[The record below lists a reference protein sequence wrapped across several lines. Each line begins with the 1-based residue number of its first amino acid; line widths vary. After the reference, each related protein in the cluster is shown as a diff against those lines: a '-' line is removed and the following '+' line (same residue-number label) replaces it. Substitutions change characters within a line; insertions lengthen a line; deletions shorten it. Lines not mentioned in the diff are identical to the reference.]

1 VTDIGRGQRL
11 RIDQFTP
18 TTTLDVGIDV
28 ASEHNLSFDIS
39 CFGLG
44 ADGRLVADEWLVFF
58 NNTRS
63 PGESVSA
70 LGPHG
75 GDEQVFRI
83 ELELLPVEVH
93 RLVFTVNLDGDG
105 AMSQIAKGHIRVL
118 DGAAP
123 LIRYPYYGAD
133 FTVEQSVVVAELYRK
148 DGWRFAA
155 VGQGFAGGLDA
166 LVAEFGGEVDDSP
179 GAEATAAPAPVPVP
193 VVAPVP
199 APEPVAPAATPSAAP
214 VRTHVFGLGP
224 DLSGPPVSYK
234 VLSQA
239 DKRFS
244 GRFDPETVQNAVGSY
259 ASMGWT
265 VVGTAVDRIGRKRDS
280 LLVLLAREH

>member
-1 VTDIGRGQRL
+1 MTDIGRGQRL

-18 TTTLDVGIDV
+18 ATTLDVGVDV
-28 ASEHNLSFDIS
+28 SSEHNLSFDIS

-44 ADGRLVADEWLVFF
+44 TDGRLVADEWLVFF

-63 PGESVSA
+63 PGDSVNA

-83 ELELLPVEVH
+83 ELDLVPVEVD

-148 DGWRFAA
+148 EGWRFTA

-166 LVAEFGGEVDDSP
+166 LVAQFGGEVDDTP
-179 GAEATAAPAPVPVP
+179 GAEPAVAPPPVPVP
-193 VVAPVP
+193 LPVDVPPPAAVP
-199 APEPVAPAATPSAAP
+199 AQAPAAAVDKPS
-214 VRTHVFGLGP
+214 HVFGLGP

-234 VLSQA
+234 LLSQA

-265 VVGTAVDRIGRKRDS
+265 VVGTAVDRIGRSRDS
-280 LLVLLAREH
+280 MLVLMAREH